1 MESSKNSK
9 DNQFNKEEFWVKYS
23 EVYKDVIEFD
33 LIQISTVLYS
43 QTRCWEA
50 TRILDAGCGSGRPS
64 RMFVASYMR
73 PGAHYN
79 TDFSPKMLELFESG
93 FKNLKMCDGE
103 EIKLNAL
110 EKQDTHVVQT
120 FNPDDATK

>member
-1 MESSKNSK
+1 M
-9 DNQFNKEEFWVKYS
+9 
-23 EVYKDVIEFD
+23 
-33 LIQISTVLYS
+33 
-43 QTRCWEA
+43 
-50 TRILDAGCGSGRPS
+50 DAGCGSGRPS

-73 PGAHYN
+73 PGAHYYN